1 MSSRSLL
8 GLCVLSNVTRYVLV
22 VEKEYLY
29 YILYW
34 QISKCVSW
42 FLWMTLTERKRCV
55 CVLRLCNHLDGIVV
69 VWDDEC
75 VYLNYNKNRIL
86 TPFLKKTLLLWHIA
100 KGERGVQIPPI
111 IWVFM
116 QVGARVLPGL
126 IPKPIKYNLG
136 NGRARPRVLWTWSR
150 MAICSNWWCWRVV
163 VVWSECRL

>member
-1 MSSRSLL
+1 MFCTRNYIFFLGLIYQKLCPFFLAQNQKLRTFFLIWHHGDVCLNILFVVIFPHFEQWFFSGLWKCWNFVFRSLILSMSSRSLL

-69 VWDDEC
+69 VWDDE
-75 VYLNYNKNRIL
+75 R
-86 TPFLKKTLLLWHIA
+86 
-100 KGERGVQIPPI
+100 
-111 IWVFM
+111 
-116 QVGARVLPGL
+116 
-126 IPKPIKYNLG
+126 IPKLQQK
-136 NGRARPRVLWTWSR
+136 
-150 MAICSNWWCWRVV
+150 
-163 VVWSECRL
+163 